1 MIKNVKKF
9 LQDYDLQHKRFLRN
23 ISSKKNIKI
32 LESMLSSN
40 IFLELHFKDDDN
52 PIALYKL
59 AERQNEER
67 QSKF

>member
-9 LQDYDLQHKRFLRN
+9 LRDYGMQHKIFLRN
-23 ISSKKNIKI
+23 ISSKKNIRI

-40 IFLELHFKDDDN
+40 IFLELQFKNDDN

-59 AERQNEER
+59 AEKQNG
-67 QSKF
+67 KKHN